1 MDPGAGF
8 EGRNHGDGMP
18 SNGSD
23 TSAAEA
29 ALAAKLSRK
38 RTKTGCLTCRKRRIK
53 CDEGQPTCRNCH
65 KSKRVC
71 DGYSKSVIFRN
82 PNFEQ
87 PGTLPNGPN
96 VTFQAGQNLG
106 PLLPFPSLQS
116 LGLAPTLSG
125 DVQGTSL
132 EQYAALVG
140 HHPQNVPL
148 LQQQFHHGLA
158 PNTNAMLEQLHHSQ
172 AHASPPLSL
181 EQVATALSLDQ
192 QRYLGQRLP
201 YDAQSMP
208 IRAPPVIQPK
218 GPFGMPQANIDLST
232 YHPMPVQMQS
242 PTHAGPTSGQSMSY
256 FAQSGSH
263 TSQPGTPYGVTSN
276 WNGLMFSQSTSP
288 PHRSNASAT
297 PPQSTMFTPSPVL
310 DQQNWQQI
318 DSLGT
323 ELGHTTEWTH
333 RSTTSSPNQPISG
346 GMGIQTP
353 HAHAQGRFQ
362 FDDDVIL
369 AAPASMD
376 LNSLLSAAAV
386 RTQDD
391 DYYDVYADEDE
402 RECLTGEV
410 EMGQHGDEMETQ
422 GTLSGLLDMNQMI
435 ALDQRTRTYD
445 TFLYPGF
452 LDHYRAEQAANPL
465 KNDAT
470 KRVFAHFISV
480 TGPSLSI
487 FERHHR
493 NTSMLFNSGA
503 IPTSQQGLWTHTLP
517 LAALQNQ
524 ALLQAMLAMASLHI
538 ARLQGAST
546 TPSMKHYSWA
556 SKSVLNCL
564 GNPAKRR
571 QATNI
576 AATLL
581 LGFYEIMTADHLKWN
596 MHLSGAMQLLIE
608 TDFAHM
614 AREFRRM
621 KHERAAG
628 FSQGGEHTRVQNYD
642 FRQTEILDQIL
653 DVDDRVV
660 SFFVGREVRYDDHGN
675 IEEFAK
681 PQMPSAGLDLANFEI
696 MKDLYWWYAKQD
708 VYQSIVSGNPLLYVA
723 KQ

>member
-1 MDPGAGF
+1 
-8 EGRNHGDGMP
+8 
-18 SNGSD
+18 
-23 TSAAEA
+23 
-29 ALAAKLSRK
+29 
-38 RTKTGCLTCRKRRIK
+38 
-53 CDEGQPTCRNCH
+53 
-65 KSKRVC
+65 
-71 DGYSKSVIFRN
+71 
-82 PNFEQ
+82 
-87 PGTLPNGPN
+87 
-96 VTFQAGQNLG
+96 
-106 PLLPFPSLQS
+106 
-116 LGLAPTLSG
+116 
-125 DVQGTSL
+125 
-132 EQYAALVG
+132 
-140 HHPQNVPL
+140 
-148 LQQQFHHGLA
+148 
-158 PNTNAMLEQLHHSQ
+158 
-172 AHASPPLSL
+172 
-181 EQVATALSLDQ
+181 
-192 QRYLGQRLP
+192 
-201 YDAQSMP
+201 
-208 IRAPPVIQPK
+208 
-218 GPFGMPQANIDLST
+218 
-232 YHPMPVQMQS
+232 
-242 PTHAGPTSGQSMSY
+242 
-256 FAQSGSH
+256 
-263 TSQPGTPYGVTSN
+263 
-276 WNGLMFSQSTSP
+276 
-288 PHRSNASAT
+288 
-297 PPQSTMFTPSPVL
+297 
-310 DQQNWQQI
+310 
-318 DSLGT
+318 
-323 ELGHTTEWTH
+323 
-333 RSTTSSPNQPISG
+333 
-346 GMGIQTP
+346 
-353 HAHAQGRFQ
+353 
-362 FDDDVIL
+362 
-369 AAPASMD
+369 
-376 LNSLLSAAAV
+376 
-386 RTQDD
+386 
-391 DYYDVYADEDE
+391 
-402 RECLTGEV
+402 
-410 EMGQHGDEMETQ
+410 
-422 GTLSGLLDMNQMI
+422 
-435 ALDQRTRTYD
+435 
-445 TFLYPGF
+445 
-452 LDHYRAEQAANPL
+452 
-465 KNDAT
+465 
-470 KRVFAHFISV
+470 
-480 TGPSLSI
+480 LSI